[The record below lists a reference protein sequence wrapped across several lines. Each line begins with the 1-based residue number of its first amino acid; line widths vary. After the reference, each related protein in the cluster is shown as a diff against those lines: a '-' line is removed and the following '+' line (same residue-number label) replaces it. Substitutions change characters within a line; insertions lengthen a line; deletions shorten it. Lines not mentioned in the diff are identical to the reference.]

1 MKLNFTITKF
11 PSGSYL
17 IHNGKNS
24 DLPFFNQTL
33 MMVYADGSSSSELPR
48 MIEGIPEAL
57 SEDNYHDKFF
67 GSLFSK

>member
-17 IHNGKNS
+17 IHDGQNS

-33 MMVYADGSSSSELPR
+33 LMVYADGSTSSELPR
-48 MIEGIPEAL
+48 MVEGIPEAL
-57 SEDNYHDKFF
+57 SEDAYLDKFF
-67 GSLFSK
+67 KKLFTK